1 MASKRKYTKKSEYW
15 NKFGK
20 ASSIEETL
28 ANNPL
33 LQNST
38 YSPSIEGEP
47 YIGSTA
53 KASYVRGGGNP
64 EVRTRSNRIH
74 RVPQRDQ
81 YTNIRDGL
89 LPYDYAV
96 SGINVREAIELC
108 QKAYANVA
116 IFRNAIDIMAEFSN
130 ADLFLDSGSK
140 RSRDFIEAWFR
151 KIKIWKLKDQYFREY
166 YRSGNIFFYK
176 IDGKFNTE
184 DYVKMLKTYGS
195 NGVSLNKLPVR
206 YIMLNPFDVVAR
218 RTTGFETTGVYA
230 KVLSEYE
237 IERLKNPK
245 NDYDREVYESLP
257 QEMKDNFSRNGYF
270 LDGAKLEL
278 EPERLRYSFY
288 KKQDYEPFSVPFGF
302 SVLKDINMKLEFK
315 KIDQAIVRT
324 IENVILLI
332 TMGNEPNKGGINH
345 NNLAAMQELFRNE
358 SVGRVLISDYTTK
371 AEFLIP
377 DMNKVLGYEK
387 YRIVNEDI
395 KEGLQN
401 IVVGSEK
408 YSNTA
413 VKAEI
418 FLERLKEA
426 REAFIND
433 FLQPEI
439 KQVCKNMGFRN
450 YPIVRFKEVDT
461 KDETQLQRVATRL
474 MELGLMTPQQGMD
487 VINKGV
493 FPNSEEVDK
502 SQEKFI
508 EQRKQ
513 GYYNPL
519 VGGAPMM
526 DLDDDL
532 GEPEKTEQTV
542 PGTPGRPSGTT
553 GIPQEIAR
561 SEISAKNITNVIH
574 ASEKLETFGK
584 KQARKHYKIKRLS
597 KTQNETVNDLCKK
610 VIMASDMEDWE
621 NQISKCFED
630 SNSILG
636 LSTMQ
641 EIEKT
646 AEEHHLT
653 DYSAALIYHS
663 KNFSNE

>member
-257 QEMKDNFSRNGYF
+257 QEMKDNFSKNGYF

-332 TMGNEPNKGGINH
+332 TMGNEPK
-345 NNLAAMQELFRNE
+345 
-358 SVGRVLISDYTTK
+358 VLISDYTTK

-439 KQVCKNMGFRN
+439 KQVCKNMGFKNLQPEIKQVCKNMGFKN

-461 KDETQLQRVATRL
+461 KDETQLQRWML
-474 MELGLMTPQQGMD
+474 
-487 VINKGV
+487 
-493 FPNSEEVDK
+493 
-502 SQEKFI
+502 
-508 EQRKQ
+508 
-513 GYYNPL
+513 
-519 VGGAPMM
+519 
-526 DLDDDL
+526 
-532 GEPEKTEQTV
+532 
-542 PGTPGRPSGTT
+542 
-553 GIPQEIAR
+553 
-561 SEISAKNITNVIH
+561 
-574 ASEKLETFGK
+574 
-584 KQARKHYKIKRLS
+584 
-597 KTQNETVNDLCKK
+597 
-610 VIMASDMEDWE
+610 
-621 NQISKCFED
+621 
-630 SNSILG
+630 
-636 LSTMQ
+636 
-641 EIEKT
+641 
-646 AEEHHLT
+646 
-653 DYSAALIYHS
+653 
-663 KNFSNE
+663 

>member
-1 MASKRKYTKKSEYW
+1 
-15 NKFGK
+15 
-20 ASSIEETL
+20 
-28 ANNPL
+28 
-33 LQNST
+33 
-38 YSPSIEGEP
+38 
-47 YIGSTA
+47 
-53 KASYVRGGGNP
+53 
-64 EVRTRSNRIH
+64 
-74 RVPQRDQ
+74 
-81 YTNIRDGL
+81 
-89 LPYDYAV
+89 
-96 SGINVREAIELC
+96 
-108 QKAYANVA
+108 
-116 IFRNAIDIMAEFSN
+116 
-130 ADLFLDSGSK
+130 
-140 RSRDFIEAWFR
+140 
-151 KIKIWKLKDQYFREY
+151 
-166 YRSGNIFFYK
+166 
-176 IDGKFNTE
+176 
-184 DYVKMLKTYGS
+184 
-195 NGVSLNKLPVR
+195 
-206 YIMLNPFDVVAR
+206 
-218 RTTGFETTGVYA
+218 
-230 KVLSEYE
+230 
-237 IERLKNPK
+237 
-245 NDYDREVYESLP
+245 
-257 QEMKDNFSRNGYF
+257 
-270 LDGAKLEL
+270 
-278 EPERLRYSFY
+278 
-288 KKQDYEPFSVPFGF
+288 
-302 SVLKDINMKLEFK
+302 MKLEFK

-408 YSNTA
+408 FSNTA

-439 KQVCKNMGFRN
+439 KQVCKNMGFKN

-493 FPNSEEVDK
+493 FPSAEQVDK
-502 SQEKFI
+502 SQEQFI

-526 DLDDDL
+526 DLDD
-532 GEPEKTEQTV
+532 EPQTKQPKQKTT
-542 PGTPGRPSGTT
+542 PGTPGRPGGTT
-553 GIPQEIAR
+553 GIPQEISRA
-561 SEISAKNITNVIH
+561 EISAKNITSVIH

-584 KQARKHYKIKRLS
+584 KQARKSYKIKRLS
-597 KTQNETVNDLCKK
+597 KAQNETVNDLCKK
-610 VIMASDMEDWE
+610 VIMASNVEEWE
-621 NQISKCFED
+621 SNISKCFQD
-630 SNSILG
+630 SNSILE
-636 LSTMQ
+636 LSTMK

-646 AEEHHLT
+646 AEEHHLS
-653 DYSAALIYHS
+653 DYSAALVYHS
-663 KNFSNE
+663 KNFSNS

>member
-1 MASKRKYTKKSEYW
+1 
-15 NKFGK
+15 
-20 ASSIEETL
+20 
-28 ANNPL
+28 
-33 LQNST
+33 
-38 YSPSIEGEP
+38 
-47 YIGSTA
+47 
-53 KASYVRGGGNP
+53 
-64 EVRTRSNRIH
+64 
-74 RVPQRDQ
+74 
-81 YTNIRDGL
+81 
-89 LPYDYAV
+89 
-96 SGINVREAIELC
+96 
-108 QKAYANVA
+108 
-116 IFRNAIDIMAEFSN
+116 
-130 ADLFLDSGSK
+130 
-140 RSRDFIEAWFR
+140 
-151 KIKIWKLKDQYFREY
+151 
-166 YRSGNIFFYK
+166 
-176 IDGKFNTE
+176 
-184 DYVKMLKTYGS
+184 
-195 NGVSLNKLPVR
+195 
-206 YIMLNPFDVVAR
+206 
-218 RTTGFETTGVYA
+218 
-230 KVLSEYE
+230 
-237 IERLKNPK
+237 
-245 NDYDREVYESLP
+245 
-257 QEMKDNFSRNGYF
+257 
-270 LDGAKLEL
+270 
-278 EPERLRYSFY
+278 
-288 KKQDYEPFSVPFGF
+288 
-302 SVLKDINMKLEFK
+302 MKLEFK

-387 YRIVNEDI
+387 YKIVNEDI

-401 IVVGSEK
+401 VVVGSEK

-519 VGGAPMM
+519 VGGAPIAH
-526 DLDDDL
+526 
-532 GEPEKTEQTV
+532 
-542 PGTPGRPSGTT
+542 RP
-553 GIPQEIAR
+553 PADFE
-561 SEISAKNITNVIH
+561 
-574 ASEKLETFGK
+574 
-584 KQARKHYKIKRLS
+584 KIKV
-597 KTQNETVNDLCKK
+597 VNP
-610 VIMASDMEDWE
+610 
-621 NQISKCFED
+621 
-630 SNSILG
+630 
-636 LSTMQ
+636 
-641 EIEKT
+641 
-646 AEEHHLT
+646 
-653 DYSAALIYHS
+653 
-663 KNFSNE
+663 